1 MRREIK
7 CEKDRDAQKDDKKER
22 ENSKKNAQLERKMKD

>member
-1 MRREIK
+1 MRGEIK

-22 ENSKKNAQLERKMKD
+22 ENIKKNDQ